1 MELESII
8 EGCRKG
14 DVVMQ
19 KQLYDRYSKKFYML
33 CRRYSRDDSTA
44 QEVLCDG
51 FLTIFDQIDS
61 YRGDGSF
68 EGWMRTIV
76 LRCATRRYRLDK
88 RRTEMQANDDDM
100 QVPYDD
106 NDHGER
112 MDVRDAMVRAMRKLS
127 DVDRQ
132 IFNLVAVEGYKFEDA
147 SLLMG
152 ENISTLKTR
161 YYKTLQRM
169 RTLLA
174 GYLGK
179 EYIH

>member
-1 MELESII
+1 
-8 EGCRKG
+8 
-14 DVVMQ
+14 
-19 KQLYDRYSKKFYML
+19 
-33 CRRYSRDDSTA
+33 
-44 QEVLCDG
+44 
-51 FLTIFDQIDS
+51 
-61 YRGDGSF
+61 
-68 EGWMRTIV
+68 
-76 LRCATRRYRLDK
+76 
-88 RRTEMQANDDDM
+88 MQANDDDM

-112 MDVRDAMVRAMRKLS
+112 MDVRDAMVCAMRKLS

>member
-1 MELESII
+1 
-8 EGCRKG
+8 
-14 DVVMQ
+14 MQ
-19 KQLYDRYSKKFYML
+19 KELYDRYSKKFYML

-51 FLTIFDQIDS
+51 FLKIFEQIDS

-76 LRCATRRYRLDK
+76 LRCATKRYRLDM
-88 RRTEMQANDDDM
+88 RRVEMQTGDDDV
-100 QVPYDD
+100 QVSYDD

-112 MDVRDAMVRAMRKLS
+112 MDVRNAMVCAMRKLS
-127 DVDRQ
+127 DIDRQ
-132 IFNLVAVEGYKFEDA
+132 IFNLIAVEGYKFKDA
-147 SLLMG
+147 SSLM
-152 ENISTLKTR
+152 EVNVSTLKTH

-174 GYLGK
+174 GYLGR
-179 EYIH
+179 EYT